1 MAIVFISPKKRQQKF
16 FLAITV
22 LFLLF
27 ISFVS
32 LSVFLS
38 EPKAVP
44 EEQVLI
50 TPKINI
56 NFKILESDKIKYV
69 QPIGKIEKSF
79 SYEALTDKK
88 ILKVGIILAVSEE
101 EAKKA
106 LEATGLTVNKLE
118 EARVGRGNPF
128 IPYYVIA
135 IPQTANK

>member
-1 MAIVFISPKKRQQKF
+1 MAIVFISPKKRQKIF
-16 FLAITV
+16 FMGITV

-38 EPKAVP
+38 KPKAVP
-44 EEQVLI
+44 EEQVSI

-69 QPIGKIEKSF
+69 QPMGKIEKSF
-79 SYEALTDKK
+79 FYEALTDKK
-88 ILKVGIILAVSEE
+88 QFKTGTILAVSPE

-106 LEATGLTVNKLE
+106 IIAMGLTITKFE
-118 EARVGRGNPF
+118 EVKVGRDNPF
-128 IPYYVIA
+128 IPYYVA
-135 IPQTANK
+135 VQTINK